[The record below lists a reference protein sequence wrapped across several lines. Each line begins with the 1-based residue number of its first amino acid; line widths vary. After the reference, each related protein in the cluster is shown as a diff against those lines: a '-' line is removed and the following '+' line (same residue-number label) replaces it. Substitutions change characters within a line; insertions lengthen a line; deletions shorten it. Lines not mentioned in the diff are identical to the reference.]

1 MFGKTKGC
9 SILLKDVQDLKD
21 VEIKDEEAEMTLQ
34 NRKWSHYVPRLLANL
49 IRENEMVSAGAAIWL
64 PDT

>member
-1 MFGKTKGC
+1 MFEKTKGC

-34 NRKWSHYVPRLLANL
+34 NRK
-49 IRENEMVSAGAAIWL
+49 
-64 PDT
+64 